1 MNKELKELALEILNR
16 GLTIATVENC
26 TCGLLGASIGSV
38 CAVPAIYK
46 GTLNYFNDNAL
57 KTFMGIGED
66 VIEVNGLYSS
76 QVAMKTALYASY
88 MFNVDVCIS
97 VIGDAFIHEDSENGT
112 IWICVCKK
120 IDGRVTFKYVKIE
133 ANSVRSKNIEKAIAV
148 ALMSAVE
155 HIRDN
160 GQQNNG

>member
-26 TCGLLGASIGSV
+26 TCGLLGATIGSV
-38 CAVPAIYK
+38 CAVPTIYK
-46 GTLNYFNDNAL
+46 GTLNYFNDDAL

-66 VIEVNGLYSS
+66 VIEANGLYSS

-133 ANSVRSKNIEKAIAV
+133 ANSARSKNIEKAIAV
-148 ALMSAVE
+148 ALISAVE
-155 HIRDN
+155 HIRNN